1 MPERRR
7 TSELC
12 GVHVLCGTLQACPSG
27 HGVPSECEKRA
38 IIYMQYYGTS
48 TSTCTDYHDNVI
60 ICHATIHVHVDLL
73 AFLRIYMYV

>member
-27 HGVPSECEKRA
+27 HGVSSECEKRA
-38 IIYMQYYGTS
+38 IIYMQYYGT
-48 TSTCTDYHDNVI
+48 CLHL
-60 ICHATIHVHVDLL
+60 HLHVL
-73 AFLRIYMYV
+73 ITMIT